1 MEVVKED
8 ILGIIFHAEIIKD
21 PMMPKKIIKLAN
33 SLIWGSAYKKNVKDW
48 KEKHL
53 PKSKAIGEVGQK
65 CGARIFTR
73 EKKRCFLLSLL

>member
-1 MEVVKED
+1 MLKQRASNNHQVLVAKWGPALPMEVVKEH

-33 SLIWGSAYKKNVKDW
+33 SLIWGSAYKMNAKDW

-53 PKSKAIGEVGQK
+53 PKSKAIGEV
-65 CGARIFTR
+65 
-73 EKKRCFLLSLL
+73 